1 MCGLLGLCAPAY
13 ALPLLRFWALCR
25 SPPKADVAPD
35 EDVEFT
41 VAFDAKKPEKELP
54 RLNLPPAPGSA
65 PPPAALAVPPPTLPV
80 PNAAAAALGAG
91 QEANLLPVPAG
102 PQMPTE
108 PGPY

>member
-1 MCGLLGLCAPAY
+1 M
-13 ALPLLRFWALCR
+13 
-25 SPPKADVAPD
+25 APD

-41 VAFDAKKPEKELP
+41 VAFDAKRPEKELP

-65 PPPAALAVPPPTLPV
+65 PPPAAAPLPPTLPV

-91 QEANLLPVPAG
+91 SEANLLPVPAG

-108 PGPY
+108 PGAY